1 MSATS
6 GLVTALRSPAR
17 CTSCKTMIPVRKRA
31 WVSSDR
37 TVTCMDC
44 FNGDQPTPQPA
55 ITLHSVPTGPDSTE
69 HTMTATIHTDPNTGT
84 GDHLADD
91 TAALV
96 ADRTSDRTSDG
107 TVAARP
113 AVTAVADT
121 NPRRQHLHAELD
133 TPNAD
138 TSPSASV
145 STGVGTNVGGGI
157 DDITLIPA
165 PAPIDAHLH
174 AELDRTRTELDT
186 ERTRRQLLLSAAET
200 KVAELTEQINQLSD
214 AATTTNDLRAE
225 LDRTRAE
232 LDTERAQ
239 QAADA
244 DHRASTKN
252 LDRIVLVGTGIV
264 LVAVAILTYV
274 GGVISAVRY
283 AHWPIGLAVLVPLC
297 VEAGAAVELAG
308 LVRDRRHNRASHWS
322 AKMLATGLLGASI
335 TAMVL
340 HATNAPAGAH
350 AWWAYTLAVGLPLE
364 LAALVRASLGGDH
377 KH

>member
-1 MSATS
+1 MTATS
-6 GLVTALRSPAR
+6 GLVTALKSPAR
-17 CTSCKTMIPVRKRA
+17 CTSCKNMIPARKRA
-31 WVSSDR
+31 WVSSNR

-44 FNGDQPTPQPA
+44 FNGDQPTPDPTV
-55 ITLHSVPTGPDSTE
+55 TLHSVPTGPDIDE
-69 HTMTATIHTDPNTGT
+69 RTMTATIHTPTSRTSDTSDTDDATADISDTVATAEADTEATVEADTAPADTITVHPAADRTVGT
-84 GDHLADD
+84 GDTGEL
-91 TAALV
+91 
-96 ADRTSDRTSDG
+96 DRTAPD
-107 TVAARP
+107 
-113 AVTAVADT
+113 
-121 NPRRQHLHAELD
+121 
-133 TPNAD
+133 
-138 TSPSASV
+138 
-145 STGVGTNVGGGI
+145 
-157 DDITLIPA
+157 TLIPA

-186 ERTRRQLLLSAAET
+186 ERAHRQRILTAAET
-200 KVAELTEQINQLSD
+200 KVAELTEQITQLTD
-214 AATTTNDLRAE
+214 ATAATNELQAE
-225 LDRTRAE
+225 LDQVRAE

-244 DHRASTKN
+244 QHRASTKN
-252 LDRIVLVGTGIV
+252 LDRIVLIGTGIV
-264 LVAVAILTYV
+264 LVAVAVLTYV

-308 LVRDRRHNRASHWS
+308 LVRDRRHNQPSHWS